1 MSRNELSGVM
11 PRRTHLLKRHFLQ
24 IMRVPFWIRHL
35 SSPLRHGYCLL
46 QTTVR
51 LKMARIW
58 MKRIKKPE
66 ESSTRST
73 RKYSEVDSVSRLFT
87 DEAISQCLKKQT
99 EAFLRRITKVNGHS
113 YLFLTRWIRRN
124 RHAGCSYERGRKID
138 ENQWI
143 GLSYLPPEHKSHA
156 PKQPM
161 TAEKE
166 IIPFGHHRSILQL
179 LLHVKIYLCCLLFQ
193 QRGAIVDSDEIEYFY
208 EFHYFDYRFL
218 SSLKNVS
225 GK

>member
-1 MSRNELSGVM
+1 
-11 PRRTHLLKRHFLQ
+11 
-24 IMRVPFWIRHL
+24 
-35 SSPLRHGYCLL
+35 
-46 QTTVR
+46 
-51 LKMARIW
+51 

-73 RKYSEVDSVSRLFT
+73 RKYSEVYSVSRLFT
-87 DEAISQCLKKQT
+87 DGAISQYLKKQT

-113 YLFLTRWIRRN
+113 YLFLTRRIRRN

-156 PKQPM
+156 PKQTM

-208 EFHYFDYRFL
+208 EFHYLFPLSLDALNRFFL
-218 SSLKNVS
+218 SEFFLSVYYLHSLANIQNFHQSV
-225 GK
+225 GIV